1 MRQNLL
7 KNLLA
12 AFLLVMSTGLAMSQ
26 GVTTSGIT
34 GTVTEANGQALPGA
48 NVVATH
54 LPSGTR
60 YGAVSNVE
68 GKYSIPGMRIGGPY
82 RLSVSFIGFS
92 TQDVDG
98 LILSLGTF
106 SNVNV
111 TLKEDGQEL
120 SEVLITADQ
129 NSLFSSERTGANTAI
144 DNRALNKL
152 PTISRSIND
161 FTRLSPQSNGQSF
174 AGQDSRLNNITVD
187 GSYFTTP
194 SVWVQVLTQV
204 VELVYLQSLWM
215 RSSKSL

>member
-12 AFLLVMSTGLAMSQ
+12 VFVLVMSTGLAMSQ

-34 GTVTEANGQALPGA
+34 GAVTEAKGQPLPGA

-120 SEVLITADQ
+120 FHELI
-129 NSLFSSERTGANTAI
+129 
-144 DNRALNKL
+144 
-152 PTISRSIND
+152 
-161 FTRLSPQSNGQSF
+161 
-174 AGQDSRLNNITVD
+174 V
-187 GSYFTTP
+187 
-194 SVWVQVLTQV
+194 
-204 VELVYLQSLWM
+204 
-215 RSSKSL
+215 

>member
-12 AFLLVMSTGLAMSQ
+12 VFLIVMSTGLAMSQ

-120 SEVLITADQ
+120 SEVLITANQ
-129 NSLFSSERTGANTAI
+129 NGLFSKIATPI
-144 DNRALNKL
+144 LLFIFNK
-152 PTISRSIND
+152 TS
-161 FTRLSPQSNGQSF
+161 
-174 AGQDSRLNNITVD
+174 
-187 GSYFTTP
+187 
-194 SVWVQVLTQV
+194 
-204 VELVYLQSLWM
+204 
-215 RSSKSL
+215 

>member
-1 MRQNLL
+1 M
-7 KNLLA
+7 
-12 AFLLVMSTGLAMSQ
+12 
-26 GVTTSGIT
+26 
-34 GTVTEANGQALPGA
+34 
-48 NVVATH
+48 VATH

-144 DNRALNKL
+144 SNSMLNKL
-152 PTISRSIND
+152 PTISRRIND
-161 FTRLSPQSNGQSF
+161 FT
-174 AGQDSRLNNITVD
+174 
-187 GSYFTTP
+187 
-194 SVWVQVLTQV
+194 
-204 VELVYLQSLWM
+204 
-215 RSSKSL
+215 